1 DAFDGERHLGDCRGG
16 GGTAARA
23 RRGAVEGRRCRGAR
37 PAAIAT
43 LVLGWRRDGAAR
55 TGQGEPGLPRAG
67 RGAARGAT
75 RGAAGRGAAGEQ
87 RVLLSLLGREPQ
99 RQRGGAAP
107 LCCHYRGTRRELT
120 LS

>member
-1 DAFDGERHLGDCRGG
+1 MRALRAAAFFSCL
-16 GGTAARA
+16 RA
-23 RRGAVEGRRCRGAR
+23 LASAFL
-37 PAAIAT
+37 AF
-43 LVLGWRRDGAAR
+43 
-55 TGQGEPGLPRAG
+55 LPEAG
-67 RGAARGAT
+67 FFSFASDVFC
-75 RGAAGRGAAGEQ
+75 GAAGRGAAGEQ